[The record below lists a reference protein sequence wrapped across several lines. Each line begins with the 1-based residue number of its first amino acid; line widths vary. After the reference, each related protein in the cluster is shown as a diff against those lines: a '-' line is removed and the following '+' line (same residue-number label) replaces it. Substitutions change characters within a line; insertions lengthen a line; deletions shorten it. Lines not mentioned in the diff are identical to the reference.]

1 MKTLLFVVTLTAYST
16 SWAGCVS
23 GNCTDGTGTYTSA
36 DGSKYVGEFR
46 GYAFHGKG
54 TYTYV
59 NGNKYVGG
67 FLDGKQHGEG
77 TKIYTDGRKEVGVW
91 ENDEYFGSK
100 AEWNSK
106 VEKERLAEEKERLAK
121 EEAKKKLD
129 RIYNACLIDKSSGV
143 DMQISSL
150 KKAVEY
156 TCEAIAKDPSWL
168 EEWRYN

>member
-77 TKIYTDGRKEVGVW
+77 TKTYTDGRKEVGVW
-91 ENDEYFGSK
+91 ENDEYFGTK
-100 AEWNSK
+100 AEWNLK

-150 KKAVEY
+150 QKAVEY